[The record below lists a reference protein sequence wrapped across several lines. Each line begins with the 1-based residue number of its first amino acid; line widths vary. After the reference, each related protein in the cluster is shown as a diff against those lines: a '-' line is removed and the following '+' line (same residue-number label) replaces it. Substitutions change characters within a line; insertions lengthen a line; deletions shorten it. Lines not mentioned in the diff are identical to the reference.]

1 MRAKATKPRLARV
14 KAAKPRVVRRKVA
27 ARSERAL
34 AAQAAEP
41 TKLRKKKLRSDDEPR
56 LKEKLKLRDGG
67 EQAAPVEAERP
78 RRTSDKPQRASDRP
92 QRASDRP
99 ASEKKGLSKGKGAGS
114 IERRPGRVPL
124 REPPRIVTLP
134 LPMLPPPR
142 RATIEERSALIEQRL
157 NGQTEEFRRRYIES
171 LDMSWIYHDSA
182 LEGVVYT
189 FDELRA
195 ALSGPAPLVADSS
208 LQPTYDD
215 IRRHKEAIAY
225 VREQGEN
232 KRAPVTVDCVKKLY
246 LILHPEEGDIKT
258 VKYRKDIPQHR
269 LYFHEYAPP
278 DKIAYK
284 VRQIIDW
291 LNDPETRKTRNGI
304 RIAARAHYDLLR
316 VYPFPNDSGKV
327 ARLFM
332 NMLLLR
338 TGLPPSIIHS
348 TERQRYYE
356 ALKGSATTVLQ
367 MVQESVENAL
377 ASVEKLL
384 DEHETRKRAFVS

>member
-1 MRAKATKPRLARV
+1 MRVKVTKPRLVRV
-14 KAAKPRVVRRKVA
+14 KVTKPRLVRRKVA

-34 AAQAAEP
+34 AAPAAEP
-41 TKLRKKKLRSDDEPR
+41 TKLRKKLKLRLDDQPK
-56 LKEKLKLRDGG
+56 LKEKPKLKDVS
-67 EQAAPVEAERP
+67 EQAAPSEVERP
-78 RRTSDKPQRASDRP
+78 RRASDRPSRTSDKPVADKKSARP
-92 QRASDRP
+92 GGA
-99 ASEKKGLSKGKGAGS
+99 KGKSAGAS

-124 REPPRIVTLP
+124 REAPRVVTLP

-142 RATIEERSALIEQRL
+142 RATIEERSAIIEQRL
-157 NGQTEEFRRRYIES
+157 NAQSEDFRRRYIDS

-195 ALSGPAPLVADSS
+195 ALAGPAPLVTDSS

-232 KRAPVTVDCVKKLY
+232 KRAPLTLDCMKKLY
-246 LILHPEEGDIKT
+246 LILHPEEGDLKT